1 MHSPQFLNIAYNWFS
16 RLQHKKGVGV
26 VEWRATRDARQT
38 GRTSDSNAS
47 NCNESKQSSVLLSVQ
62 ILQLVIGLRK
72 SVGERIDNQSKQIE
86 SLALASES
94 QSGRIDNQSK
104 QIEGLALASES
115 ESKKIDNQSEK
126 LDGLI
131 LLIDTPL
138 AISSQPDV
146 TSGWLEMANITI
158 NKMRPSSF

>member
-1 MHSPQFLNIAYNWFS
+1 
-16 RLQHKKGVGV
+16 
-26 VEWRATRDARQT
+26 
-38 GRTSDSNAS
+38 
-47 NCNESKQSSVLLSVQ
+47 LLSVQ

-146 TSGWLEMANITI
+146 TSG
-158 NKMRPSSF
+158 